1 MAMEDFSRHQQGI
14 IKRFYQNQ
22 EAVSLQRVAELVGDL
37 YLAEGKK
44 RLKIWDQVEV
54 ALAKVGLPADQIAH
68 LRKLAA
74 RMCWPKPSRDSKP
87 TPRPPNPSRVKKGP
101 TENLSGGIQDL
112 LLRQTAGAV
121 PGWLRP
127 VQTNQKLTGKTI
139 PA

>member
-68 LRKLAA
+68 LRKLDRADVLA
-74 RMCWPKPSRDSKP
+74 ETVQRLEANPPAPPKPKSGE
-87 TPRPPNPSRVKKGP
+87 KG
-101 TENLSGGIQDL
+101 
-112 LLRQTAGAV
+112 V
-121 PGWLRP
+121 
-127 VQTNQKLTGKTI
+127 
-139 PA
+139 